1 VRVVFLGTAAFAVP
15 SLLAVYDAGH
25 EVAAAVTQPER
36 AGSRG
41 RPAPRPV
48 ADAAR
53 DLGLQ
58 VLQPEKVRAPEAVA
72 SLLALRAD
80 ALVVASYGQILP
92 AALLDGPR
100 FGGVN
105 VHASVL
111 PRWRGASPV
120 AAAILAGDEE
130 TGVSIMRM
138 EAGLD
143 TGPVYAVRTLP
154 IGPGVTTPDLT
165 ADLARVGANLLVE
178 VLAGIED
185 GSAVA
190 EPQDAG
196 EATYAPRLTR
206 ADGVLDWAQLSAVE
220 VDRRVRALQ
229 PWPGTVAALAGAE
242 VRIVA
247 GAVANSPGSNAT
259 GAAKPSKDP
268 SSGHHAAGLSD
279 ASTAPPGTL
288 LAAGPRAVDVSTR
301 DGVYSIHEL
310 QAPGRRPMDAAAY
323 LRGRRVSL
331 PAAPV
336 AAG

>member
-1 VRVVFLGTAAFAVP
+1 MRLVFLGTAAFAVP
-15 SLLAVYDAGH
+15 SLLAVFDAGH
-25 EVAAAVTQPER
+25 EVLAVVTQPSR

-53 DLGLQ
+53 DLGLPVEQ
-58 VLQPEKVRAPEAVA
+58 PDRVRDPAAVSALLGLQP
-72 SLLALRAD
+72 D

-92 AALLDGPR
+92 GSLLRGAR

-130 TGVSIMRM
+130 TGVSIMQM
-138 EAGLD
+138 DEGLD
-143 TGPVYAVRTLP
+143 TGPVFAVRTLP

-165 ADLARVGANLLVE
+165 ADLARIGANLLVE

-190 EPQDAG
+190 EPQDGA
-196 EATYAPRLTR
+196 EATYAPRLSR
-206 ADGVLDWAQLSAVE
+206 SDAVVDWAALSAVE

-229 PWPGTVAALAGAE
+229 PWPGTVAPLAGAE

-247 GAVANSPGSNAT
+247 GAA
-259 GAAKPSKDP
+259 GAAAPPD
-268 SSGHHAAGLSD
+268 AA
-279 ASTAPPGTL
+279 PGTL
-288 LAAGPRAVDVSTR
+288 LSAGTHAVEVATR
-301 DGVYSIHEL
+301 SGVYSVHEV
-310 QAPGRRPMDAAAY
+310 QPPGRRPMDAAAY
-323 LRGRRVSL
+323 LRGRRLAL

-336 AAG
+336 PVS

>member
-15 SLLAVYDAGH
+15 SLLAVFDAGH
-25 EVAAAVTQPER
+25 EVAAVVTQPER
-36 AGSRG
+36 PGSRG

-48 ADAAR
+48 AGAAR
-53 DLGLQ
+53 DLGLS
-58 VLQPEKVRAPEAVA
+58 VLQPEKVRSPEAVE
-72 SLLALRAD
+72 SLLALEPD

-92 AALLDGPR
+92 GSLLRGPR

-130 TGVSIMRM
+130 TGVSIMQM
-138 EAGLD
+138 EEGLD
-143 TGPVYAVRTLP
+143 TGPVFAVRTLP

-165 ADLARVGANLLVE
+165 ADLARIGANLLVE
-178 VLAGIED
+178 VLAGLED

-190 EPQDAG
+190 EPQDGA

-206 ADGVLDWAQLSAVE
+206 ADAVIDWATLGAVE

-229 PWPGTVAALAGAE
+229 PWPGTVASLAGAE

-247 GAVANSPGSNAT
+247 GSIQPTVRDAAVAAE
-259 GAAKPSKDP
+259 
-268 SSGHHAAGLSD
+268 
-279 ASTAPPGTL
+279 PGTL
-288 LAAGPRAVDVSTR
+288 LAAGAHAVDVATR
-301 DGVYSIHEL
+301 SGVYSIHEV

-323 LRGRRVSL
+323 LRGRRLTPPV
-331 PAAPV
+331 PPVAAPV
-336 AAG
+336 G